1 MPDDAIARYV
11 QEQLPLGISP
21 LVHAAW
27 PCPACRGL
35 LTVRRRRFV
44 CGHCGYAEA
53 VPPAIAARLAGQPE
67 LALFDQQEE
76 PA

>member
-1 MPDDAIARYV
+1 MPDDPTARYV
-11 QEQLPLGISP
+11 QTQLPLGISP

-27 PCPACRGL
+27 PCPACRGV

-53 VPPAIAARLAGQPE
+53 VPEAIAARMAGRPE
-67 LALFDQQEE
+67 LPLFESEE
-76 PA
+76 ER